1 MMGETRYQPSCVF
14 MFMLVLSLTAGCGV
28 PDVESLFLDA
38 DPSPRDDSDGA
49 ASPPSPQGDG
59 GVSPSQDQ
67 ASPPGDGE
75 STTSCTGY
83 SAPTKRDY
91 TLTIKH
97 GGLKRTAV
105 VHIPPGYDGT
115 KPVALVFNNHGN
127 MHYAS
132 MQAKMSHLNEFADKR
147 NVVTVAPQGT
157 GGLAT
162 GWNVGKSPM
171 GYVYD
176 KVDDVGFFKAMLD
189 ELDKTIC
196 LDKRQVYCT
205 GFSLGG
211 SMCYR
216 LSCDE
221 ADKFAAIA
229 SVSGPDGTV
238 TCKPSRPVPLLHI
251 HGTADSFAGYKPD
264 KNGGIYKGAE
274 FYVSNHAK
282 RSGCSNKTKVTFT
295 KGKVTC
301 KTYEG
306 CKDNVEVTLCTVEG
320 GGHTWPGG
328 DGWLLGGTVNK
339 DIKASEM
346 ILDFFAKYTL
356 P

>member
-1 MMGETRYQPSCVF
+1 MMGETRCQPSFLFTF
-14 MFMLVLSLTAGCGV
+14 MFVSSLIASCGV
-28 PDVESLFLDA
+28 PDVESLLPDA
-38 DPSPRDDSDGA
+38 DPSPWDYSDGA
-49 ASPPSPQGDG
+49 ASPPSPEGDG
-59 GVSPSQDQ
+59 GVAPSDQ
-67 ASPPGDGE
+67 APPLSDGG
-75 STTSCTGY
+75 STPSCAGY
-83 SAPTKRDY
+83 SAPEKRDY
-91 TLTIKH
+91 TLTITH
-97 GGLKRTAV
+97 GGLERTAV

-132 MQAKMSHLNEFADKR
+132 MQAKMSHLYEFADKR

-157 GGLAT
+157 GGLAA

-171 GYVYD
+171 GYIYD

-189 ELDKTIC
+189 ELGKTIC
-196 LDKRQVYCT
+196 LDERRIYCT

-216 LSCDE
+216 LSCDV
-221 ADKFAAIA
+221 ANRFAAIA

-238 TCKPSRPVPLLHI
+238 SCNPSRPVPLLHI
-251 HGTADSFAGYKPD
+251 HGTADSFAGYEPD
-264 KNGGIYKGAE
+264 KNGGMNKGAE

-282 RSGCSNKTKVTFT
+282 RTGCGNTTKVTFE

-301 KTYEG
+301 KTYQG

-346 ILDFFAKYTL
+346 ILDFFARYSL